1 MSDLEM
7 KIRIGAELKEIR
19 TALGQLQGDLKR
31 TGQAGKDA
39 GKTAGAGMDGLSSQ
53 IKSLKRQAAAFI
65 GVWASL
71 STLKGLSRL
80 ADEYKEL
87 NARLKLVS
95 KSQEEFTSNQENL
108 LAIAQR
114 TRSELSSTIDLYARI
129 ARSTK
134 ELNVSQADRLKVTE
148 AINQAIK
155 VSGASQESANAAV
168 IQLGQGL
175 ASGVLRGEELNSVLE
190 QTPRLAEAIAAG
202 MGRSLG
208 ELRQLGAE
216 GKLTSEQIIKALID
230 QSEAINTE
238 YQQIPVTI
246 SGAITTIRN
255 EFITWI
261 GTTDQAYGA
270 TKTLADGLLFLGR
283 NFKEV
288 IETALRLGGILTT
301 AYAVKGVNAVRAYIT
316 EVLTANAAT
325 ATLNKTVT
333 GLQRGFQVLAAGVIG
348 WQIGSYLR
356 EQFLVVE
363 QAGIAMMGGLQETW
377 ERLVAFF
384 ERSAAYL
391 RYILQS
397 PFGGLREK
405 VAEFY
410 QDMADIAE
418 KIPKIGKDI
427 ADGLRQAG
435 NFVKPMSHAA
445 KQYRTEI
452 SKINADLKAEIEG
465 INDIYS
471 DLMRKAEENRRSRTK
486 APTAPS
492 TTPSSTATD
501 QKKAIVADQ
510 VALAKGEVDTA
521 LRELERLKSESLVS
535 FADYY
540 TRRRE
545 LQLQQIDLEIAANKK
560 ALESAARDEQKA
572 KILADII
579 TLEKRRG
586 EIATEASRGQA
597 AAERDLAREL
607 EKVKENLLKLQ
618 GKDAE
623 ARQLALE
630 RQYKDLIQRLQVE
643 GDTTGEQLVRSLI
656 NTEVAHAQLSELQTK
671 FSQAISEMRAEEQ
684 STQARLD
691 TGEISSSQA
700 EEEIVSIREQ
710 QLSQMQKLIQMTRE
724 LAKET
729 KDPAIIQA
737 LKAMEREYA
746 NAADKVNEVSD
757 QVKDN
762 LKNSIGQGL
771 IDLAD
776 GAKNLKE
783 VFRDMA
789 VSVLRMLQE
798 IVAKKLATQIVTS
811 VATLFHSGG
820 IVGSGGTIRAI
831 NPALIGAAPRYHA
844 GGIAGLAPGE
854 VPAILE
860 RGEEVL
866 TRDDPRHVGNLQGQ
880 AAGSL
885 KTIIIDDRDSVGDY
899 MSSAAGEKVQIETIR
914 RNSGVIKRI
923 LG

>member
-1 MSDLEM
+1 MTDLNM

-39 GKTAGAGMDGLSSQ
+39 GKTSGDGMDGLSSQ

-216 GKLTSEQIIKALID
+216 GQLTSEQIIKALID
-230 QSEAINTE
+230 QAEAINTE

-288 IETALRLGGILTT
+288 IETALRLGGILAT
-301 AYAVKGVNAVRAYIT
+301 AYAVKGVNAVQAYIA

-333 GLQRGFQVLAAGVIG
+333 GLQRGFQVLAAGIIG

-356 EQFLVVE
+356 EQFLIVE

-377 ERLVAFF
+377 KRLVAFF

-397 PFGGLREK
+397 PFDGLREK

-435 NFVKPMSHAA
+435 DFVKPMSDAA

-465 INDIYS
+465 ITDIYS
-471 DLMRKAEENRRSRTK
+471 DLMRKAEDNRRNRIKT
-486 APTAPS
+486 PTAPN
-492 TTPSSTATD
+492 TTPSQTKTIATD
-501 QKKAIVADQ
+501 RLAIPKPENSA
-510 VALAKGEVDTA
+510 ET
-521 LRELERLKSESLVS
+521 
-535 FADYY
+535 
-540 TRRRE
+540 TRK
-545 LQLQQIDLEIAANKK
+545 LG
-560 ALESAARDEQKA
+560 
-572 KILADII
+572 
-579 TLEKRRG
+579 T
-586 EIATEASRGQA
+586 T
-597 AAERDLAREL
+597 ERDLSQELARVRES
-607 EKVKENLLKLQ
+607 LLKLQ

-623 ARQLALE
+623 ARKLALE
-630 RQYKDLIQRLQVE
+630 RQYKDLIQRLKVE
-643 GDTTGEQLVRSLI
+643 GNTAGEELVRSLI
-656 NTEVAHAQLSELQTK
+656 NTEVAHAQLGELQTK

-700 EEEIVSIREQ
+700 EEEIVTVREQ
-710 QLSQMQKLIQMTRE
+710 QLTQMQKLIQRTRQ

-729 KDPAIIQA
+729 QNPAIIQA

-746 NAADKVNEVSD
+746 NAADQVNEISD
-757 QVKDN
+757 KIQDN

-789 VSVLRMLQE
+789 ASVLKMLQE
-798 IVAKKLATQIVTS
+798 IAAKKIATQIVTTA
-811 VATLFHSGG
+811 ATLFHSGG
-820 IVGSGGTIRAI
+820 IVGAGGTIRAI
-831 NPALIGAAPRYHA
+831 HPALIGAAPRYHA

-866 TRDDPRHVGNLQGQ
+866 TRDDPRHVGNMQGQ